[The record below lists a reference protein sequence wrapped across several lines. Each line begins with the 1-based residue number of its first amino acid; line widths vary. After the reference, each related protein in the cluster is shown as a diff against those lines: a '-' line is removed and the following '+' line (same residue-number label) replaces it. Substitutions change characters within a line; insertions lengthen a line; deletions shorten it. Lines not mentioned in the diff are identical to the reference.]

1 MIPPLTAP
9 TLVSAPRHHGAAW
22 SMEHLERLVDAVRE
36 TAVAGEIAGRLGRS
50 SSTISPRCRQ
60 LLPPEERHLP
70 GPVSIERLHERL
82 QDPVYDWRAILLT
95 PDRQP
100 LVEVTHLEGWAG
112 LEPADREFAFAA
124 ILERGEFVPTSMQR
138 IIRREGPRD
147 GILARIVKDHHEGL
161 FRLGWAHEDA
171 MAETVLWLQYRV
183 FDGDGAAAREFTE
196 RALASGAR
204 EDARW
209 DGRWDSYRA
218 AEADFPGW

>member
-1 MIPPLTAP
+1 MIPQLTAAAP
-9 TLVSAPRHHGAAW
+9 TSSLRHHGAAW
-22 SMEHLERLVDAVRE
+22 SMEHLERLAEAVRE

-82 QDPVYDWRAILLT
+82 QDPAYDWRAMLLT

-100 LVEVTHLEGWAG
+100 PVEVTHLEGWAG

-124 ILERGEFVPTSMQR
+124 ILERGEFVPPSMQR

-147 GILARIVKDHHEGL
+147 GILARIVKNHHEGL
-161 FRLGWAHEDA
+161 HRLGWTHEDA
-171 MAETVLWLQYRV
+171 REATVLWLQYRV
-183 FDGDGAAAREFTE
+183 LEGEAAPARELTE

-209 DGRWDSYRA
+209 DGRWDSYRT
-218 AEADFPGW
+218 AESDFPGW